1 VDLTITYGNA
11 AITSV
16 NAVEGFR
23 MNTDQPQKDLGMAHR
38 LRRAKGRPVRTR
50 SIASRFTPDEEREI
64 TRAAESAGKYTA
76 EWARDVLLQAARA
89 TGGEGAVFTELVALR
104 MLTSTVLRSVAL
116 GEKISG
122 DAYAQILAEVR
133 TGKHE
138 AARDILNQYRSA
150 IKEQ

>member
-50 SIASRFTPDEEREI
+50 SIASRFTPDE
-64 TRAAESAGKYTA
+64 ESAGKYTA